1 MQFLIRAYDGEGK
14 LDKRME
20 VRPRHL
26 EGMEKLSA
34 HIISAGGLLDDEG
47 KMKGSALIM
56 DFESRKELDD
66 YIANEPYVIEK
77 VWEKIEIE
85 PINVVIA
92 NGKELE
98 YPVKREILIQEDSV
112 NYPGR

>member
-26 EGMEKLSA
+26 EGMKKLNA

-47 KMKGSALIM
+47 KMKGSALNRV
-56 DFESRKELDD
+56 SSKHL
-66 YIANEPYVIEK
+66 P
-77 VWEKIEIE
+77 W
-85 PINVVIA
+85 
-92 NGKELE
+92 
-98 YPVKREILIQEDSV
+98 PVKRLYHQC
-112 NYPGR
+112 NNRR

>member
-26 EGMEKLSA
+26 EGMKALNS
-34 HIISAGGLLDDEG
+34 HIISAGGLLDEEG
-47 KMKGSALIM
+47 RMKGSALIM

-66 YIANEPYVIEK
+66 YLANEPYVLEH
-77 VWEKIEIE
+77 VWEKIEVE
-85 PINVVIA
+85 RINVVIA
-92 NGKELE
+92 NSKD
-98 YPVKREILIQEDSV
+98 K
-112 NYPGR
+112 

>member
-1 MQFLIRAYDGEGK
+1 MQFIIKAYDGEGK

-26 EGMEKLSA
+26 EGMNRLSE
-34 HIISAGGLLDDEG
+34 HIICAGGLLDDEG

-56 DFESRKELDD
+56 EFDSRKELDE
-66 YIANEPYVIEK
+66 YLANEPYVLEK
-77 VWEKIEIE
+77 VWEKIEVD

-92 NGKELE
+92 NGK
-98 YPVKREILIQEDSV
+98 K
-112 NYPGR
+112 

>member
-1 MQFLIRAYDGEGK
+1 MQFLIRAYDGDGK
-14 LDKRME
+14 FDKRME

-26 EGMEKLSA
+26 EGMKQLSV
-34 HIISAGGLLDDEG
+34 HIISAGGLLDDNG

-56 DFESRKELDD
+56 DFDSRKELDD
-66 YIANEPYVIEK
+66 YIANEPYVIEE

-92 NGKELE
+92 NSLAK
-98 YPVKREILIQEDSV
+98 
-112 NYPGR
+112 